1 MDKEDAEIYSYK
13 YTHTYIYI
21 IYIYTHV
28 CLYIYVHIYTHNEI
42 LLNYKKNEI
51 LPFLATCM
59 DLEDY
64 RTKSKTNIV

>member
-13 YTHTYIYI
+13 YTHTH
-21 IYIYTHV
+21 IYTLYTYILV
-28 CLYIYVHIYTHNEI
+28 SLYIYVHIYTHNEI

-51 LPFLATCM
+51 LPFLATWM